1 MLLRI
6 PVIALVLTAF
16 VTALPGFAQS
26 TDATPAA
33 ATATTAIPSLIRYS
47 GTAPRSDS
55 KAEPLE
61 VSITFLIYKDKQGS
75 DPLWTETQTVA
86 VDPAGHYDVLLGA
99 TSANG
104 LPSDLFASGEARWL
118 EVQISGGKPGQRT
131 MLVSVPYAMKAA
143 DAATLGGLPA
153 SAFLLAGTK
162 SSEAQS
168 AAASPEASSHA
179 VTTPGGTAGY
189 VPVYSGAVTV
199 DDSILFESGTRIGI
213 DTNTPGA
220 TLDVNGTLAAR
231 GALTL
236 ESGGTA
242 TSAAGND
249 SQPLQFAA
257 SAYNASTKTAAAP
270 LFSLRAEPL
279 GNDTTTPSG
288 TLNLLYGNGTMPTE
302 TGLSISSK
310 GLIKFAPGQTFPG
323 SSTITGITTTSPL
336 TGNGTTGSIAL
347 GLNLPALV
355 TTLNSK
361 YAQLGAANKFTQPII
376 FATGQTFPGT
386 GKGTIT
392 SVTTTSPLTGS
403 GATGSVALSLNLPVL
418 ETILNAKY
426 AQLGA
431 ANKFTQPITFA
442 PNQTFP
448 GISGGGTITGVTTAS
463 PLLGSGTKGTVAL
476 SLNLPV
482 LETTLNTKYA
492 QLGAANKFT
501 QLISFATGQ
510 TFPGTGTITAVTAG
524 TGLTGGGT
532 TGAIKLALDPKAIPT
547 LTGSPVFNGS
557 SGDGMV
563 GDTAGNT
570 VGTAGVLGV
579 AGSGNTSG
587 FGGIAGVWGN
597 ASAHVGVLGTS
608 DQYAGVQGISNIG
621 YGVQGSSSSG
631 IGLQGISISG
641 PGISGSSKTSDGVV
655 GSTNGTSLYTAG
667 VLGSAGARTSFQG
680 IAGVWGD
687 AAAHVGVFG
696 SSNQYAGVQGQS
708 TQGQGVLGV
717 SVSNSGLQGYSTSGT
732 GVAGTSTTA
741 NGMLGYTAGGTKN
754 TAGVLGGASGPSGYG
769 DIAGVWG
776 DSATHDGVFG
786 SSVQSAGVNGV
797 SGNGNGVYGVSY
809 STSTAADV
817 AGVYGYAATQIPA
830 VRGLNAGTGP
840 AALFTNASADT
851 ATMTAIN
858 NGVSNGTA
866 TAVLGVGGSEGGI
879 GVEGETIGGIAVLGA
894 VGLRPPGNGLS
905 GYAGNVAIWG
915 DATANE
921 GVAVMGNASN
931 SNAAYFTNNS
941 AYSTTIYARNY
952 GSGDTGQDIG
962 LFGTL
967 EAATPRG
974 SCGFGGNGD
983 LTCTGQVKALT
994 TTGNGART
1002 VETYSMQS
1010 PENWMEDFGSGTLQN
1025 GHATVSIDAA
1035 FAETVS
1041 DSADYHIFLTPR
1053 GDSKG
1058 LYVTNAIATSFEVH
1072 ESGGGTSTISFDY
1085 RVVAKRRGFETQR
1098 MVDVT
1103 ETMRAVKARGDLQA
1117 GRFKR
1122 PAK

>member
-1 MLLRI
+1 MLFRI
-6 PVIALVLTAF
+6 PAFALALIAF

-26 TDATPAA
+26 TDATSAA
-33 ATATTAIPSLIRYS
+33 ATATTTIPNLIRYS
-47 GTAPRSDS
+47 GVAPRSDG
-55 KAEPLE
+55 KAGPVEL
-61 VSITFLIYKDKQGS
+61 SITFLIYKDQQGGG
-75 DPLWTETQTVA
+75 PLWAETQIVA
-86 VDPAGHYDVLLGA
+86 ADSAGQYNVHLGA

-104 LPSDLFASGEARWL
+104 LPADLFASGEARWL
-118 EVQISGGKPGQRT
+118 EVQVAGGEPGQRT

-143 DAATLGGLPA
+143 DATTLGGLPP
-153 SAFLLAGTK
+153 SAFLQAEK
-162 SSEAQS
+162 RSSELES
-168 AAASPEASSHA
+168 AAVSPEASSHA
-179 VTTPGGTAGY
+179 VTTPGGAAGY
-189 VPVYSGAVTV
+189 LPVYSGAATI
-199 DDSILFESGTRIGI
+199 DDSILFESGTKIGI
-213 DTNTPGA
+213 GTYTPAA

-236 ESGGTA
+236 ESNGTA
-242 TSAAGND
+242 TTTVGKN
-249 SQPLQFAA
+249 SQPLDFMA

-279 GNDTTTPSG
+279 GNNTTTPGG
-288 TLNLLYGNGTMPTE
+288 TLNLLYGNGTAPAE

-310 GLIKFAPGQTFPG
+310 GLVKFA
-323 SSTITGITTTSPL
+323 S
-336 TGNGTTGSIAL
+336 
-347 GLNLPALV
+347 
-355 TTLNSK
+355 
-361 YAQLGAANKFTQPII
+361 
-376 FATGQTFPGT
+376 GQTFPGT
-386 GKGTIT
+386 GAIT
-392 SVTTTSPLTGS
+392 GVTTTSPLTGS
-403 GATGSVALSLNLPVL
+403 GTSGSVALGLNLTAL
-418 ETILNAKY
+418 ETKLNTKY

-442 PNQTFP
+442 AGLQGVSTSSF
-448 GISGGGTITGVTTAS
+448 GAQGKSTSGTGVQGTSSTSYGVEGTSTSAS
-463 PLLGSGTKGTVAL
+463 GVLG
-476 SLNLPV
+476 
-482 LETTLNTKYA
+482 Y
-492 QLGAANKFT
+492 
-501 QLISFATGQ
+501 
-510 TFPGTGTITAVTAG
+510 
-524 TGLTGGGT
+524 TGGGT
-532 TGAIKLALDPKAIPT
+532 LNTG
-547 LTGSPVFNGS
+547 GV
-557 SGDGMV
+557 V
-563 GDTAGNT
+563 GQAGR
-570 VGTAGVLGV
+570 
-579 AGSGNTSG
+579 TSG
-587 FGGIAGVWGN
+587 FGGIAGVWGD
-597 ASAHVGVLGTS
+597 AFSHVGVLGTS
-608 DQYAGVQGISNIG
+608 YQYAGVQGISDDND
-621 YGVQGSSSSG
+621 GVQGQSTSGVGVDGASS
-631 IGLQGISISG
+631 SG
-641 PGISGSSKTSDGVV
+641 PGISGSSNTSDGVV
-655 GSTNGTSLYTAG
+655 GSTGGTSLYTAG

-687 AAAHVGVFG
+687 AVAHVGVFG

-732 GVAGTSTTA
+732 GAAGTSTTA

-830 VRGLNAGTGP
+830 VRGLNTGTGP

-851 ATMTAIN
+851 ATLTAIN

-894 VGLRPPGNGLS
+894 AGLRPPGNALS

-952 GSGDTGQDIG
+952 GSGNTGQDIG

-983 LTCTGQVKALT
+983 LTCTGQMKALT

-1103 ETMRAVKARGDLQA
+1103 ETMRAVKARDDLQA